1 MPEKIYCYVDETG
14 QDTQGDLFIVSV
26 VITGRERDA
35 LVDLCERIERKTRKG
50 RVKWIKVEYGRRLEY
65 VRQILAEPVFRG
77 KLNFAL
83 YHNTKDYLP
92 RTVLTIAR
100 AITALDLNDYKA
112 SVLIDGLP
120 RAQEKWVGIEL
131 RHLRIKIKKVR
142 GVLKDENDALVR
154 LADALCGF
162 VRAALEGQA
171 EMRELFERA
180 QKNGTLKKL

>member
-26 VITGRERDA
+26 VITGRERDS
-35 LVDLCERIERKTRKG
+35 LIERCAEIEQRTRKG
-50 RVKWIKVEYGRRLEY
+50 RIKWIKTDYTRRVEYI
-65 VRQILAEPVFRG
+65 RQILAEPAFRG
-77 KLNFAL
+77 KLNFAS
-83 YHNTKDYLP
+83 YRNTRDYLP

-100 AITALDLNDYKA
+100 AITALALDDYKA

-142 GVLKDENDALVR
+142 GVLKEENDALVR

-171 EMRELFERA
+171 EMRKLFERA
-180 QKNGTLKKL
+180 KKSGTLKEL